1 MNSEPVK
8 LLVGALKV
16 YQDFTSGQGKCKDEQ
31 QVRVYELTK
40 NFIADLGAA
49 TNEKISSLE
58 IVTAASIDE
67 GSVKASNASGP
78 RFMSS
83 VSNEELGKRRED
95 SWDITS
101 ESDYEEL
108 MSTSP
113 KLFNGENEFYQE
125 SDVDYDSVLQSHMH
139 TDADWRENFSGL
151 FN

>member
-1 MNSEPVK
+1 
-8 LLVGALKV
+8 
-16 YQDFTSGQGKCKDEQ
+16 
-31 QVRVYELTK
+31 
-40 NFIADLGAA
+40 
-49 TNEKISSLE
+49 
-58 IVTAASIDE
+58 ASIDE